1 MDPFDWHRDFDAAGL
16 DAFLIKNP
24 HVYFTDW
31 KTHSLSLSHS
41 SFLHFICDIN
51 RGAVADDAAAAATD
65 NLRRD
70 HFQPKKLVLLSTSHR
85 LARFMSKAAAA

>member
-1 MDPFDWHRDFDAAGL
+1 MIGIVILMQQALMHFSSKIHMSTLLTERPTL
-16 DAFLIKNP
+16 
-24 HVYFTDW
+24 
-31 KTHSLSLSHS
+31 SLSLSHS

>member
-1 MDPFDWHRDFDAAGL
+1 MIGIVILMQQALMHFSSKIHMSTLLTERPTL
-16 DAFLIKNP
+16 SL
-24 HVYFTDW
+24 
-31 KTHSLSLSHS
+31 SLSLSHS

>member
-1 MDPFDWHRDFDAAGL
+1 MHFSSKIHMSTLLTERPTL
-16 DAFLIKNP
+16 SL
-24 HVYFTDW
+24 
-31 KTHSLSLSHS
+31 SLSLSHS